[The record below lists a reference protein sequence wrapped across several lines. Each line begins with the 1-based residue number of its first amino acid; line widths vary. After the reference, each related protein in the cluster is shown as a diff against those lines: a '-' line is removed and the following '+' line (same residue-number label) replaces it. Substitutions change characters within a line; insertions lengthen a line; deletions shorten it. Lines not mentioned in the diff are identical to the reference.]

1 MLRLGL
7 PPHSRWTRGPDQTQ
21 HFAWVPL
28 QEAPRHVTPWIPDHS
43 YSLSTVPSLRSPLRR
58 HCLEPS
64 SPFGPPWSIHLWGG
78 STRRTLR
85 GRHHRSRSLSQPR
98 QGAFGAGCIWR
109 GPPPPTAPATCPSP
123 VLPWKTG
130 TGLLIALPPQ
140 LLPPL
145 ASCGSR
151 LAATHLLPLGSSQ
164 PSSIPLTSTRD
175 PSWALTFPGCPAP
188 HFLSAPKPNLFS
200 NQHLLRRPC
209 QHTRHT

>member
-85 GRHHRSRSLSQPR
+85 GRHHRSRSLSPDKGLLG
-98 QGAFGAGCIWR
+98 QGASGEDL
-109 GPPPPTAPATCPSP
+109 PPPTAPATCPSP

-130 TGLLIALPPQ
+130 TGLLIALPPSSSH
-140 LLPPL
+140 P
-145 ASCGSR
+145 
-151 LAATHLLPLGSSQ
+151 LPLVAQ
-164 PSSIPLTSTRD
+164 DLQPLTCY
-175 PSWALTFPGCPAP
+175 P
-188 HFLSAPKPNLFS
+188 
-200 NQHLLRRPC
+200 
-209 QHTRHT
+209 

>member
-98 QGAFGAGCIWR
+98 QGAFGTGCIWR
-109 GPPPPTAPATCPSP
+109 GPPPPHCPCYLPFPSTTLEDRNRSSHSPSP
-123 VLPWKTG
+123 LALATPCLLWLKTCSHSLA
-130 TGLLIALPPQ
+130 TPRQ
-140 LLPPL
+140 LTTFQYPL
-145 ASCGSR
+145 
-151 LAATHLLPLGSSQ
+151 
-164 PSSIPLTSTRD
+164 
-175 PSWALTFPGCPAP
+175 
-188 HFLSAPKPNLFS
+188 N
-200 NQHLLRRPC
+200 
-209 QHTRHT
+209 